1 MKLFLLTNLFFMF
14 LFSCS
19 SAGQS
24 TAAGDR
30 VERSG
35 NDEYVSDYDDEADSS
50 SKEGDSSR
58 RSRSLETKCK
68 EGDPES
74 CYDLG
79 TSYFQGNKNEKD
91 YKKAGKY
98 FYEACK
104 LDHAR
109 GCYVLGMM
117 FNNAVGTKRNCK
129 KADDFFMRGC
139 ELDDENACVYLW
151 ECDESKEKGRF
162 FFSEDEKDEDYDR
175 SDNSDEFS
183 DYSDW

>member
-1 MKLFLLTNLFFMF
+1 MKLFLLTNLIFLL

-19 SAGQS
+19 TAQKKESAGQGGADRHELS
-24 TAAGDR
+24 SYYDEGD
-30 VERSG
+30 
-35 NDEYVSDYDDEADSS
+35 NDKMAESS
-50 SKEGDSSR
+50 SKRDHLSSLAKECREGD
-58 RSRSLETKCK
+58 
-68 EGDPES
+68 GDS
-74 CYDLG
+74 CYRAG
-79 TSYFQGNKNEKD
+79 SIYFQGRENEKS

-98 FYEACK
+98 FFEACK

-162 FFSEDEKDEDYDR
+162 YFSEDEKDEDYDR
-175 SDNSDEFS
+175 SDSYDEFS
-183 DYSDW
+183 EYSDW

>member
-1 MKLFLLTNLFFMF
+1 MKLFLLTNLVFLV

-19 SAGQS
+19 TTQKKESVGQGGS
-24 TAAGDR
+24 DR
-30 VERSG
+30 HELSSYY
-35 NDEYVSDYDDEADSS
+35 DETDSS

-58 RSRSLETKCK
+58 RSRSLETQCK

-79 TSYFQGNKNEKD
+79 TSYFQGKRNELD

-175 SDNSDEFS
+175 SDSSDEFS
-183 DYSDW
+183 DYSDL

>member
-1 MKLFLLTNLFFMF
+1 MKLFLLTNLIVLL

-19 SAGQS
+19 TAQKKESAGQGG
-24 TAAGDR
+24 GDR
-30 VERSG
+30 HELS
-35 NDEYVSDYDDEADSS
+35 NYYD
-50 SKEGDSSR
+50 EGDNDKMAESYSEKRDHLSSLAKECR
-58 RSRSLETKCK
+58 
-68 EGDPES
+68 EGDGDS
-74 CYDLG
+74 CYRAG
-79 TSYFQGNKNEKD
+79 SIYFQGRENEKS

-98 FYEACK
+98 FFEACK

-162 FFSEDEKDEDYDR
+162 YFSEDEKDEDYDR
-175 SDNSDEFS
+175 SDSYDEFTE
-183 DYSDW
+183 YSDW

>member
-1 MKLFLLTNLFFMF
+1 MKLFLLTNLIVLL

-19 SAGQS
+19 TAQKKESAGQGGADRHELS
-24 TAAGDR
+24 SYYDEGD
-30 VERSG
+30 
-35 NDEYVSDYDDEADSS
+35 NDKMAESS
-50 SKEGDSSR
+50 SKRDHLSSLAKECREGD
-58 RSRSLETKCK
+58 
-68 EGDPES
+68 GDS
-74 CYDLG
+74 CYRAG
-79 TSYFQGNKNEKD
+79 SIYFQGRENEKS

-98 FYEACK
+98 FFEACK

-162 FFSEDEKDEDYDR
+162 YFSEDEKDEDYDR
-175 SDNSDEFS
+175 SDSYDEFS
-183 DYSDW
+183 EYSDW

>member
-1 MKLFLLTNLFFMF
+1 M
-14 LFSCS
+14 
-19 SAGQS
+19 A
-24 TAAGDR
+24 
-30 VERSG
+30 E
-35 NDEYVSDYDDEADSS
+35 SS
-50 SKEGDSSR
+50 SKRDHLSSLAKECREGD
-58 RSRSLETKCK
+58 
-68 EGDPES
+68 GDS
-74 CYDLG
+74 CYRAG
-79 TSYFQGNKNEKD
+79 SIYFQGRENEKS

-98 FYEACK
+98 FFEACK

-162 FFSEDEKDEDYDR
+162 YFSEDEKDEDYDR
-175 SDNSDEFS
+175 SDSYDEFS
-183 DYSDW
+183 EYSDW